1 MRVVAFFT
9 VLYVHS
15 RPLCKHP
22 RTYIGF
28 GSGALKGVLFT
39 SMADVFY
46 KEKLKR
52 AAGVFVCVVDVIFLL
67 NWRLFTQTL
76 EDQRSFADTVKNT
89 NYSSDLSGVLGQA
102 TIGVNDDVLF
112 WTSFGIVMLL
122 GLWSNFN
129 SDGSRMRGIIYLII
143 NTIFIVVIGM
153 THQKAVSDLK
163 CSKLNINTSA
173 TALFDST
180 EYDECEYFNQCEKD
194 APQLR
199 FRHTQLYYHLPTL
212 YLPLGVAFLSSI
224 FITSGNVNGN
234 SNNPLAA
241 KIGSRT
247 PSQQITESIRSLIF

>member
-1 MRVVAFFT
+1 MD
-9 VLYVHS
+9 
-15 RPLCKHP
+15 
-22 RTYIGF
+22 
-28 GSGALKGVLFT
+28 
-39 SMADVFY
+39 DVFY

-122 GLWSNFN
+122 GILSIS

-143 NTIFIVVIGM
+143 NTIFTVGIAM
-153 THQKAVSDLK
+153 THHKVVSDLK

-194 APQLR
+194 APQIR

-212 YLPLGVAFLSSI
+212 YLPLGVALLSSF
-224 FITSGNVNGN
+224 FIGCGKRLGKV
-234 SNNPLAA
+234 NPLAA

>member
-1 MRVVAFFT
+1 MDDE
-9 VLYVHS
+9 
-15 RPLCKHP
+15 K
-22 RTYIGF
+22 
-28 GSGALKGVLFT
+28 
-39 SMADVFY
+39 
-46 KEKLKR
+46 KLKR

-112 WTSFGIVMLL
+112 WTSFGIIMLL
-122 GLWSNFN
+122 GLFCLKSGWSETLGLF
-129 SDGSRMRGIIYLII
+129 YFLI
-143 NTIFIVVIGM
+143 NTIFTVGIAM
-153 THQKAVSDLK
+153 THHKALSDFK

-194 APQLR
+194 APQIR

-212 YLPLGVAFLSSI
+212 YLPLGVALLSSF
-224 FITSGNVNGN
+224 FIMCGKRLGEV
-234 SNNPLAA
+234 NPLAA
-241 KIGSRT
+241 KIGSVT